1 MYIFCNFAPIFFR
14 GEENLTNINTNNTNV
29 HILERYPTSKLLK
42 IYAMPAILNM
52 LVVALYN
59 VVDRIFVGQGAGPMA
74 ICGLAL
80 TLPCLALFST
90 VGTLT
95 GVGAAGKITNAAG
108 NNDYKQAQH
117 ILGNALFLN
126 VAVSIILAI
135 ITLAFIKPVL
145 KNFGGSDETISH
157 AVTYLNIMI
166 PAGIIGNINF
176 TLSNTIRLVESRR
189 KIMTIM
195 MSGPFMNILISPI
208 FIFALNMGIKGAGWG
223 SAISMLFTFILL
235 VAHLRKRQRK
245 IRLYVSNF
253 IPKFSTLT
261 AIIGSGMAPFIMHI
275 TTSMVNIIINRY
287 LIIHG
292 GDYAVGAFGIIASML
307 FLIAAG
313 QQGICQGMQ
322 QIISYNYG
330 VGNTARVKETL
341 TKSIIAASLISIIGF
356 VLIELF
362 AESIMRSFTTNAA
375 LIAIGV
381 EGFKYTTL
389 LLPLTG
395 FQLVTT
401 SFFQAIKQPAKAIT
415 INISR
420 QFLFLIP
427 ALIILSSRMG
437 LEGIWLATP
446 IADGLVIIPTAL
458 ILTMSPIS
466 LSSRQQIR

>member
-1 MYIFCNFAPIFFR
+1 M
-14 GEENLTNINTNNTNV
+14 TNINKSTTGT
-29 HILERYPTSKLLK
+29 HILERYPISKLLR
-42 IYAMPAILNM
+42 IYATPAILNM

-95 GVGAAGKITNAAG
+95 GVGAAAQIMNATA
-108 NNDYKQAQH
+108 NNDLHKAKQ

-126 VAVSIILAI
+126 ILVSVLLAVL
-135 ITLAFIKPVL
+135 TLLFIKPVL
-145 KNFGGSDETISH
+145 KNFGGSDETITH
-157 AVTYLNIMI
+157 AITYLNIMI

-176 TLSNTIRLVESRR
+176 TLSNTIRLIESRR
-189 KIMTIM
+189 KIMFIM
-195 MSGPFMNILISPI
+195 MSGPLLNVLVSPI

-223 SAISMLFTFILL
+223 SAISMFFTFILL
-235 VAHLRKRQRK
+235 LAYLSKKKRKFHLSIVDFKPQ
-245 IRLYVSNF
+245 IH
-253 IPKFSTLT
+253 TLLS
-261 AIIGSGMAPFIMHI
+261 IIGIGMAPFIMHI

-307 FLIAAG
+307 FLVAAI

-322 QIISYNYG
+322 QIVSFNYG
-330 VGNTARVKETL
+330 VGNSGRVKETL
-341 TKSIIAASLISIIGF
+341 IKSIVVASLISIAAF
-356 VLIELF
+356 VIFELF
-362 AESIMRSFTTNAA
+362 ASTIMRSFTTNSN
-375 LIAIGV
+375 LIAIGI

-401 SFFQAIKQPAKAIT
+401 SFFQSIKQPAKAIT

-427 ALIILSSRMG
+427 ALIILSARMG
-437 LEGIWLATP
+437 LDGIWLATP
-446 IADGLVIIPTAL
+446 IADGLVIIPTAI
-458 ILTMSPIS
+458 ILALSPIS
-466 LSSRQQIR
+466 QSSTPQTH

>member
-1 MYIFCNFAPIFFR
+1 M
-14 GEENLTNINTNNTNV
+14 TNINKSTTGT
-29 HILERYPTSKLLK
+29 HILERYPVSKLLR
-42 IYAMPAILNM
+42 IYATPAILNM

-95 GVGAAGKITNAAG
+95 GVGAAGRITTAAE
-108 NNDYKQAQH
+108 NNDYKQVQH

-126 VAVSIILAI
+126 IVVSVFLAI
-135 ITLAFIKPVL
+135 LTLLFIEPVL
-145 KNFGGSDETISH
+145 KNFGGSNETISH
-157 AVTYLNIMI
+157 AITYLNIMI

-176 TLSNTIRLVESRR
+176 TLSNTLRLVESRR

-195 MSGPFMNILISPI
+195 MSGPLLNILISPI

-223 SAISMLFTFILL
+223 SAISMLFTLILL
-235 VAHLRKRQRK
+235 IVFLHRKKRK
-245 IRLYVSNF
+245 VHFRFSDF
-253 IPKFSTLT
+253 KPKLSTLIP
-261 AIIGSGMAPFIMHI
+261 IIGIGMAPFIMHI

-307 FLIAAG
+307 FLVASI

-322 QIISYNYG
+322 QIVSFNYG
-330 VGNTARVKETL
+330 VGNSVRVKETL
-341 TKSIIAASLISIIGF
+341 TKSIIAASLISIVAFI
-356 VLIELF
+356 LIEFF
-362 AESIMRSFTTNAA
+362 AESIMRSFTSNAT
-375 LIAIGV
+375 LISIGI

-401 SFFQAIKQPAKAIT
+401 SFFQSIKQPAKAIT

-427 ALIILSSRMG
+427 ALIVLSAKMG
-437 LEGIWLATP
+437 LDGIWLATP
-446 IADGLVIIPTAL
+446 IADGLVIIPTAI
-458 ILTMSPIS
+458 ILALSPIS
-466 LSSRQQIR
+466 QSSTPQTH